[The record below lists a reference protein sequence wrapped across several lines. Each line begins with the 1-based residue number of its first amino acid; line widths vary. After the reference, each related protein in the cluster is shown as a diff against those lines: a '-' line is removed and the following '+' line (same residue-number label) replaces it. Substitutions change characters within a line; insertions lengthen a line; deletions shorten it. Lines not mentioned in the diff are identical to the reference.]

1 MFKSLLDFSSYETL
15 GTVAT
20 VFFFAIFVGMIVLV
34 VRLKKSYVKQMES
47 LPLQSDDDTTTALK
61 EQE

>member
-15 GTVAT
+15 GIVAT
-20 VFFFAIFVGMIVLV
+20 VIFFTIFVGMIVLV
-34 VRLKKSYVKQMES
+34 VRLKKTYVKQMES
-47 LPLQSDDDTTTALK
+47 LPLQSDDDTTTATK

>member
-1 MFKSLLDFSSYETL
+1 MFKSLLDSSNYELL
-15 GTVAT
+15 GGVAT

-34 VRLKKSYVKQMES
+34 LRLKKSYIRQMEN
-47 LPLQSDDDTTTALK
+47 LPLEHDDEKSTALK

>member
-1 MFKSLLDFSSYETL
+1 MFKSLMDFSSYETL
-15 GTVAT
+15 GAVAT

-34 VRLKKSYVKQMES
+34 VRMKQTYVRQMES